1 MLRAERNHNRVIGRR
16 CLQLEIERTTK
27 TLSQC
32 ETPRPIDSAAER
44 RVQSQLRPAGFV
56 EETLNQQSL
65 LRRNCAQRSIRVCE
79 IIGELV
85 SSGLW
90 HWHRFGEPLSELC
103 AAREHLSRFHV

>member
-27 TLSQC
+27 TFSQC

-44 RVQSQLRPAGFV
+44 RVQNQLHPAGFV
-56 EETLNQQSL
+56 EETLNHQSL

-85 SSGLW
+85 SSFLW
-90 HWHRFGEPLSELC
+90 QLHLFGEPLSEVFPV
-103 AAREHLSRFHV
+103 R